1 MVSTF
6 LSHIAGRN
14 MASILGVCHILQIIM
29 CNSIYQQDL
38 RNKLNVFYKSL
49 SFCDLLPAGFVHRHY
64 FNIYIAVMKNISNK
78 HGFLIRQIADICN
91 V

>member
-1 MVSTF
+1 
-6 LSHIAGRN
+6 
-14 MASILGVCHILQIIM
+14 MASILGACHSLQIIM

-38 RNKLNVFYKSL
+38 RNKLNVFYKLL
-49 SFCDLLPAGFVHRHY
+49 SFCDLLPAGFFHKH